1 MMEKCKHIPRVEGS
15 SLIELPIDMMVYP
28 PRKYFECSC
37 CGKVFNYIYEN
48 GSFKLSK
55 EEEGNADVSGNI
67 QQA

>member
-48 GSFKLSK
+48 GSFKQTEK
-55 EEEGNADVSGNI
+55 GKGDEGEE
-67 QQA
+67 